1 MMLMLSTC
9 ATSLARASTRGR
21 HPAAAAAA
29 VQVARRAMGTPKL
42 GEAQAASHAWKKSC
56 YSGIDYTIGD
66 ENTVYEAVEKLAAYN
81 VGCLVTTDANG
92 NLSGVISERDY
103 VMKIALLGKTGRTTK
118 VKEIST
124 KAANLI
130 TASPDD
136 TVDSCM
142 AKMLSRDI
150 RHLPLVDDKGKVVG
164 IISIKDLI
172 KSSLEE
178 KEHTIHSLA
187 SFAVGEGGHFV
198 M

>member
-1 MMLMLSTC
+1 MIVNEML
-9 ATSLARASTRGR
+9 GR
-21 HPAAAAAA
+21 LRCH
-29 VQVARRAMGTPKL
+29 
-42 GEAQAASHAWKKSC
+42 SC
-56 YSGIDYTIGD
+56 
-66 ENTVYEAVEKLAAYN
+66 
-81 VGCLVTTDANG
+81 
-92 NLSGVISERDY
+92 NLSSEY
-103 VMKIALLGKTGRTTK
+103 QCNEQGRTTK

-124 KAANLI
+124 KSANLI
-130 TASPDD
+130 TASPED

>member
-1 MMLMLSTC
+1 MVRNIVVLPLEEEVLFLKPFEFFVIYAAHLS
-9 ATSLARASTRGR
+9 
-21 HPAAAAAA
+21 P
-29 VQVARRAMGTPKL
+29 
-42 GEAQAASHAWKKSC
+42 
-56 YSGIDYTIGD
+56 
-66 ENTVYEAVEKLAAYN
+66 
-81 VGCLVTTDANG
+81 G

-103 VMKIALLGKTGRTTK
+103 VTKIALLGKTGRTTK

-124 KAANLI
+124 KSANLI
-130 TASPDD
+130 TASPED

-142 AKMLSRDI
+142 AKMLNRDI
-150 RHLPLVDDKGKVVG
+150 RHLPLVDEKGKVVG

-178 KEHTIHSLA
+178 KDHTIHSLA